1 MKSLHAT
8 SGNKLLVCKI
18 IFVYISAPMRQS
30 IVRFFLLYTFLLS
43 AFSQLDVRAG
53 HDEIHHASPEL
64 SERTEGTTVGNSQL
78 IASLLYDT
86 PSSDKKH
93 EVLKIDVTEVKEEEE
108 NEDEHDLISF
118 RKHLDSHRYFISAF
132 HALTSGYFSGG
143 DNRLS
148 PVYKHS
154 SYTASCRYLVLL
166 VFRI

>member
-1 MKSLHAT
+1 
-8 SGNKLLVCKI
+8 
-18 IFVYISAPMRQS
+18 MRQS

-43 AFSQLDVRAG
+43 GFSQLDVRAG
-53 HDEIHHASPEL
+53 HDDTRHAS
-64 SERTEGTTVGNSQL
+64 SEISEKSEETIVDNAQL
-78 IASLLYDT
+78 IASLFYNA

-93 EVLKIDVTEVKEEEE
+93 EVFKIDVTEVKEEEE

-118 RKHLDSHRYFISAF
+118 RKHVDNFHYFASAF
-132 HALTSGYFSGG
+132 HALTSGYISGS
-143 DNRLS
+143 DTRLS